1 MQTLEIKD
9 EVATKLQQIAKQAHI
24 SPDALIEQLLSKYI
38 IEEEEEEEQPKTLS
52 DFIGILKDS
61 PTFKGDPL
69 EIQRKMRLINGIKCL
84 LDTNIILGL
93 IKGNLREMP
102 IALLN

>member
-38 IEEEEEEEQPKTLS
+38 IEEEEQQPKTLS

-69 EIQRKMRLINGIKCL
+69 EIQRKMRVINGIKCL
-84 LDTNIILGL
+84 LDTDIILGL